1 MRKITV
7 AAIVGAV
14 VAAVSVSPAA
24 ARQHTPPD
32 DNPRFALL
40 EMGAQLAPK
49 APLTT
54 AGKAV
59 APAGANPYL
68 ALVPDPA
75 TIDYSGWARYVDAKG
90 EQRAAQRPAPSSPI
104 LVDEDEPVGSS
115 GSNDTL
121 DTAQRVDGF
130 GTGRRQNARLT
141 ILGTSSPPAVV
152 AEPVDANAEDD
163 GSIPLAGET
172 GIGLDRDGITTSA
185 VIGDGPHG
193 SAGSGSGDFDFYAV
207 DVVAGEQLI
216 VDIDTPPGGDLDS
229 IVVLFDANG
238 NFVPETEVVIPFRD
252 RSFNRGDGC
261 FDMTRTFDGR
271 IFRLEEHVE
280 RLYRSLRYLRIDIGL
295 EPKEV
300 VAISEEVVQR
310 NEPLRAA
317 AGDWWL
323 AQRVSR
329 GVDAI
334 GDEGWANTGP
344 QVIVDCTP
352 LPLSARAPQF
362 RDGIDVVIPS
372 IRRIPPPMLSPRAK
386 THNYLNLILADK
398 EVKSAQPQAW
408 SVLLDENG
416 NLCEGIGSNIFVVRD
431 ERIYTPREKYVLP
444 GVSRRTAMELAAQLG
459 LTAEERDLD
468 VYDAVTAD
476 EVFLTSTS
484 LCICPVRSVNGQV
497 IGDGRVPG
505 PVTKRI
511 TQAYVDY
518 VGTDFVAQYLSRL
531 A

>member
-1 MRKITV
+1 MTRI
-7 AAIVGAV
+7 AYF
-14 VAAVSVSPAA
+14 
-24 ARQHTPPD
+24 
-32 DNPRFALL
+32 N
-40 EMGAQLAPK
+40 
-49 APLTT
+49 
-54 AGKAV
+54 GK
-59 APAGANPYL
+59 
-68 ALVPDPA
+68 
-75 TIDYSGWARYVDAKG
+75 
-90 EQRAAQRPAPSSPI
+90 
-104 LVDEDEPVGSS
+104 
-115 GSNDTL
+115 
-121 DTAQRVDGF
+121 
-130 GTGRRQNARLT
+130 
-141 ILGTSSPPAVV
+141 
-152 AEPVDANAEDD
+152 
-163 GSIPLAGET
+163 
-172 GIGLDRDGITTSA
+172 
-185 VIGDGPHG
+185 
-193 SAGSGSGDFDFYAV
+193 
-207 DVVAGEQLI
+207 
-216 VDIDTPPGGDLDS
+216 
-229 IVVLFDANG
+229 
-238 NFVPETEVVIPFRD
+238 FVPETEVVIPYRD

-334 GDEGWANTGP
+334 GDEGWAHTGP

-352 LPLSARAPQF
+352 LPLKARAPQF

-372 IRRIPPPMLSPRAK
+372 IRRTPPPMLSPRAK

-444 GVSRRTAMELAAQLG
+444 GVSRRTAMELAVQLG

-484 LCICPVRSVNGQV
+484 LCICGVRSVNGQV

-511 TQAYVDY
+511 TQAYVDS